1 MCNLPE
7 SNIFSGSASCRLMY
21 ASASVAM
28 QPISPSNLFS
38 GSAHASGSP
47 FELYVSPTVLCASTS
62 LITAQPQLPSI
73 WTAGSLVFM
82 TVTARDMYGNWKTK
96 PDAETSQLFVTSR
109 LLDFSGPLT
118 PGVVQS
124 LQFPM
129 TFSVSL
135 RPLLAGLRSTDASFV
150 LISAAGRGM
159 HATYYR

>member
-1 MCNLPE
+1 
-7 SNIFSGSASCRLMY
+7 MY

-47 FELYVSPTVLCASTS
+47 FELYVSPAVLCASTS
-62 LITAQPQLPSI
+62 LTSVQPQLPSI

-96 PDAETSQLFVTSR
+96 PDTETSQLFVTSR
-109 LLDFSGPLT
+109 LLDFSGPST
-118 PGVVQS
+118 PGVVQF

-150 LISAAGRGM
+150 VISTAGRGM